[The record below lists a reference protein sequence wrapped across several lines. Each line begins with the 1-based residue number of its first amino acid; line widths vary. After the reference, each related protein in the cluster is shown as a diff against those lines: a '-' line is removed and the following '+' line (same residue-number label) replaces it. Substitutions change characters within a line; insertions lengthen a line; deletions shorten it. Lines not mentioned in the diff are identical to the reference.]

1 MDRGSSML
9 GWIEGPV
16 RRGLFL
22 CAWGVPERQRHE
34 LLGGSGE
41 RLARE
46 RTPTLLPPGSTTTI
60 LNERRPY
67 RAPQIECQICMINNF
82 AINLQNC
89 RYCVYLI
96 RRQETHPI
104 SHLPGKLHKLLWRQ
118 TGVRFNIRVLV
129 ISVIE
134 SPALPQV
141 TQKVSIRDIFNDH
154 HGGF

>member
-1 MDRGSSML
+1 MN
-9 GWIEGPV
+9 
-16 RRGLFL
+16 RR
-22 CAWGVPERQRHE
+22 
-34 LLGGSGE
+34 SGE
-41 RLARE
+41 KRFILVRLGCPRASKAQASRGVREKASAR
-46 RTPTLLPPGSTTTI
+46 RRPTLLPPGSTTTM
-60 LNERRPY
+60 LTRRPY
-67 RAPQIECQICMINNF
+67 RAPQIECHIWMINNF

-118 TGVRFNIRVLV
+118 IGVRFNIRVLV

-154 HGGF
+154 HGGL